1 MEEIIMPDFTLQLVS
16 IRKKLRTTASHQHL
30 TRTHSFNTGHLI
42 SEKKHTSSRFC
53 TLTQN
58 GNFDLI
64 STFFIKL

>member
-16 IRKKLRTTASHQHL
+16 IRKKLRTTASHRCL

-53 TLTQN
+53 IMTQN
-58 GNFDLI
+58 NNFYLI
-64 STFFIKL
+64 KKFFLLN